1 MRFLLILL
9 LFILL
14 YQLLVRYLFPYLV
27 KKMIKKA
34 QKQQSD
40 RFNKNRN
47 EGDVNIK
54 WTPPGATKSKFQPD
68 SVEDVDFEEIKDK

>member
-1 MRFLLILL
+1 MRFLLFLL

-14 YQLLVRYLFPYLV
+14 YHLLARYLFPYLV

-40 RFNKNRN
+40 RYQKTHK
-47 EGDVNIK
+47 EGDVNVK
-54 WTPPGATKSKFQPD
+54 WSPPGATKSKFQPD